1 MNKADIGLIGLGTMG
16 KNLAMNIAD
25 HGFTVIGYNRSTEV
39 TKRLIEERHPNLIG
53 ALSLDEMVNS
63 LVAPRKII
71 LMVSAGK
78 AVDQIIEQLLPLLDH
93 GDIIMD
99 GGNSFFEDT
108 IRRQDNLKNKGIVYY
123 GIGISGGE
131 EGARFGPSIM
141 PGGDKESYSFIQPIL
156 EAIAAKKNDE
166 PCCTYIG
173 PNGAGHYVKMVH
185 NGIEYADMQLLAE
198 VYLLLK
204 NVGHYSNQQMS
215 KMLDEWNQTECK
227 SYLVEITSKVL
238 NEKDSESHNDLVDMI
253 KDNASQKGTGKWTS
267 LEAIKQDQNS
277 SLITTAYQA
286 RLVSNLKERELLQ
299 KVINTP
305 MIKEINPEIFAQEV
319 KKAYYL
325 AKIIAYAQGFALYD
339 DASNKYR
346 WNLDLEKIASI
357 FRAGCIIQANLLE
370 EIMHVYQKDKELT
383 NLLVSPYFIK
393 IVNENIQSLR
403 VVCSLGIFS
412 GIPMPELTNAIS
424 YLDQLRSKSVG
435 ANLIQGQRDYF
446 GAHTFKRIDKDGDFH
461 HDWND

>member
-78 AVDQIIEQLLPLLDH
+78 AVDQIIEQLLPLLDL

-108 IRRQDNLKNKGIVYY
+108 IRRHDNLKNKGIVYY

-215 KMLDEWNQTECK
+215 KILDEWNQTECK